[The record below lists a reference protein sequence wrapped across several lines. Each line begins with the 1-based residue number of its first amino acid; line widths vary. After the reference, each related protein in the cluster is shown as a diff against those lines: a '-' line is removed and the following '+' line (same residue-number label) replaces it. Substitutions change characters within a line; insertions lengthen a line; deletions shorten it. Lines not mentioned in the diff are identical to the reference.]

1 MEPLLRATRFVAR
14 QDDDDPAKKLIDLIS
29 DPFSGEASPSFTCPF
44 SRVTIA
50 VVLLF
55 SFFRPYHTV
64 VYAPKLKHAD
74 ESRAPPP
81 LGKGP
86 FSWIPPLWQTSE
98 KDMIRLAG
106 LDAVIFLR
114 FINMLRNIFIVL
126 AVIACAILVPV
137 NYTQSIRF
145 DSDTWLMRLTP
156 SNVWGTAQWATVLCA
171 WIFTIVVLVMLWWNY
186 RKILQLRRAYFESPE
201 YQQSLHSRTLML
213 YDIPKKLSSD
223 EGIARLIDIVAP
235 NSSFSRTAI
244 ARDVKVLPKLVE
256 EHERVVRKL
265 EKVLSKYL
273 KDPHSLPAA
282 RPVCSPSKKD
292 PSYSTYPKGQK
303 VDAIEYLTQRIK
315 TLEYEIK
322 EVRTSVDRRNTR
334 PFGFASYSEI
344 SEAHAI
350 GYAARKKKPQGAI
363 IKLAPRPSDIIWDNM
378 PLSAATRT
386 RKKLFISLW
395 IGLLTLLWIAPNAM
409 IAIFLV
415 NLSNLGSVWPAFQT
429 SLETSPVFWSIV
441 QGIAS
446 PAITSLVYL
455 LLPIIFRRL
464 SMRGGDQTKSGR
476 ERHVIGKLFSFFI
489 FNNLVVFSLFSGMWT
504 FVANVLKD
512 ANNGTDAW
520 KAIVEQDFGGSVLIA
535 LCNISPYWVTYLLQ
549 RQLSTAVDLA
559 QLWSLIVSFV
569 MRKIGS
575 PTPREMIELTAPQ
588 TFEYASYY
596 NYCLYYATVAL
607 AYGTIQPL
615 VLPSV
620 ALFFAI
626 DCVLKKYLL
635 MYVFVTK
642 YESGGMS
649 WRVLFNRMMFAL
661 VLSNLVA
668 FLVAFMRSTYT
679 QAYSV
684 VPLPFIVI
692 GFKIYCAKAFDDKI
706 HYYSTRFAPHG
717 PEPEVGI
724 ASKENL
730 KNDRLAS
737 KFGHPVLYRPLVTPM
752 VHAKAQNILAS
763 VYQGRLSDGRETG
776 SAEGTS
782 VSGYSD
788 TYALDPMRAGRPGK
802 AAGSGLSGFEI
813 VPEGKLDFEYYKN
826 RSEFAEDHGQGD
838 LFGHPSDMMR
848 PGTPGSTFGGSDTD
862 SRPGTPVGGMMF
874 SSSKGGFTSAS
885 VSGVGGDNMA
895 HGAGYASPSAQYSP
909 RMPPFGSP
917 AMDYPSRTRS
927 PYGIVAAS
935 DSTSNLVQSAAPIAS
950 PPIGHYAHDAGSR
963 SASIDRG
970 TTSFDRPTGGG
981 RAAPGFL
988 GGGPQGYGNLPQAES
1003 DYEDPMNYNYFRGG
1017 TGRSRYNGDN

>member
-1 MEPLLRATRFVAR
+1 
-14 QDDDDPAKKLIDLIS
+14 
-29 DPFSGEASPSFTCPF
+29 
-44 SRVTIA
+44 
-50 VVLLF
+50 
-55 SFFRPYHTV
+55 
-64 VYAPKLKHAD
+64 
-74 ESRAPPP
+74 
-81 LGKGP
+81 
-86 FSWIPPLWQTSE
+86 
-98 KDMIRLAG
+98 MIRMAG
-106 LDAVIFLR
+106 LDAAIFLR
-114 FINMLRNIFIVL
+114 FINMLRNMFIVM
-126 AVIACAILVPV
+126 AVIGCAILVPV

-156 SNVWGTAQWATVLCA
+156 SNVWNTAQWATVLCA
-171 WIFTIVVLVMLWWNY
+171 WLFNIVVLGFLWWNY
-186 RKILQLRRAYFESPE
+186 RKVLQLRREYFESPE

-256 EHERVVRKL
+256 QHEKCVRKL

-282 RPVCSPSKKD
+282 RPVCSPSKSD
-292 PSYSTYPKGQK
+292 PSFSTYPKGQK

-315 TLEYEIK
+315 TL
-322 EVRTSVDRRNTR
+322 D
-334 PFGFASYSEI
+334 
-344 SEAHAI
+344 EAHAI
-350 GYAARKKKPQGAI
+350 AYAARKKKPQGAI

-378 PLSAATRT
+378 SLTAATRA
-386 RKKLFISLW
+386 RKKVFMSLW
-395 IGLLTLLWIAPNAM
+395 IALLTLLWIAPNAM

-415 NLSNLGSVWPAFQT
+415 NLSNLGSVWPAFQI

-489 FNNLVVFSLFSGMWT
+489 FNNLIVFSLFSGMWT
-504 FVANVLKD
+504 FVANVLAD

-559 QLWSLIVSFV
+559 QLWSLIISFV

-588 TFEYASYY
+588 SFEYASYY

-607 AYGTIQPL
+607 SYGVIQPL
-615 VLPSV
+615 VLPSA
-620 ALFFAI
+620 ALFFVI
-626 DCVLKKYLL
+626 DCILKKYLL
-635 MYVFVTK
+635 MYVFITK
-642 YESGGMS
+642 NESGGMS
-649 WRVLFNRMMFAL
+649 WRVLFNRVMFAL

-679 QAYSV
+679 QAYAV
-684 VPLPFIVI
+684 VPLLFIVI
-692 GFKIYCAKAFDDKI
+692 GFKIYCAKAFDNKI
-706 HYYSTRFAPHG
+706 HYYSTRFVPRG
-717 PEPEVGI
+717 TEPEVGI

-737 KFGHPVLYRPLVTPM
+737 KFGHPVLYRSLITPM

-763 VYQGRLSDGRETG
+763 VYQGRLSDGRETA

-838 LFGHPSDMMR
+838 LFGNPRDMMR
-848 PGTPGSTFGGSDTD
+848 PGTPSSMFGGWIC
-862 SRPGTPVGGMMF
+862 V
-874 SSSKGGFTSAS
+874 
-885 VSGVGGDNMA
+885 N
-895 HGAGYASPSAQYSP
+895 
-909 RMPPFGSP
+909 
-917 AMDYPSRTRS
+917 
-927 PYGIVAAS
+927 
-935 DSTSNLVQSAAPIAS
+935 
-950 PPIGHYAHDAGSR
+950 IGQW
-963 SASIDRG
+963 
-970 TTSFDRPTGGG
+970 G
-981 RAAPGFL
+981 R
-988 GGGPQGYGNLPQAES
+988 
-1003 DYEDPMNYNYFRGG
+1003 R
-1017 TGRSRYNGDN
+1017 

>member
-1 MEPLLRATRFVAR
+1 MEHLSMATRFVAR
-14 QDDDDPAKKLIDLIS
+14 QDDDDPGKKLLDLIS
-29 DPFSGEASPSFTCPF
+29 DPFSSEATSSLG
-44 SRVTIA
+44 VTAA

-86 FSWIPPLWQTSE
+86 FSWIPPLWQTTE
-98 KDMIRLAG
+98 KDMIRMAG

-114 FINMLRNIFIVL
+114 FINMLRNMFIIMAIIGC
-126 AVIACAILVPV
+126 AVLVPV

-156 SNVWGTAQWATVLCA
+156 SNVWNEAQWATVLSA
-171 WIFTIVVLVMLWWNY
+171 WLFNIVVLGFLWWNY
-186 RKILQLRRAYFESPE
+186 RKVLHLRREYFETTDGMM
-201 YQQSLHSRTLML
+201 QL

-223 EGIARLIDIVAP
+223 EGIARLIDMVAP

-244 ARDVKVLPKLVE
+244 ARDVKILPKLVE
-256 EHERVVRKL
+256 QHEKCVRKL

-282 RPVCSPSKKD
+282 RPVCSPSKSD

-322 EVRTSVDRRNTR
+322 EVRTSVDKRNTR
-334 PFGFASYSEI
+334 PFGFASYSDI

-350 GYAARKKKPQGAI
+350 AYAARKKKPQSAV
-363 IKLAPRPSDIIWDNM
+363 IKLAPRPSDVIWDNM
-378 PLSAATRT
+378 PLSAATRA
-386 RKKLFISLW
+386 RKRLFISLW

-415 NLSNLGSVWPAFQT
+415 NLSNLGSVWHGFQL

-489 FNNLVVFSLFSGMWT
+489 FNNLIVFSLFSGMWT
-504 FVANVLKD
+504 FVANVLED
-512 ANNGTDAW
+512 ANSGTDAW

-535 LCNISPYWVTYLLQ
+535 LCKISPYWVTYLLQ

-559 QLWSLIVSFV
+559 QVWSLILSFI
-569 MRKIGS
+569 MRKLGS

-588 TFEYASYY
+588 SFEYASYY

-607 AYGTIQPL
+607 SYGVIQPL

-620 ALFFAI
+620 ALFFVI
-626 DCVLKKYLL
+626 DCILKKYLL
-635 MYVFVTK
+635 MYVFITK
-642 YESGGMS
+642 NESGGMS
-649 WRVLFNRMMFAL
+649 WRVLFNRVLFAL

-679 QAYSV
+679 QAYAV

-692 GFKIYCAKAFDDKI
+692 GFKIYCAKAFDNKI
-706 HYYSTRFAPHG
+706 HYYSTRFVPRGA
-717 PEPEVGI
+717 EPEVGI

-737 KFGHPVLYRPLVTPM
+737 KFGHPVLYRPLITPM

-802 AAGSGLSGFEI
+802 AAASGLSGFEI

-838 LFGHPSDMMR
+838 LFGNPRDMMR
-848 PGTPGSTFGGSDTD
+848 PGTPSSTFGGSDTD
-862 SRPGTPVGGMMF
+862 SRPGTPTGGMMF
-874 SSSKGGFTSAS
+874 SGSKGGFAATS
-885 VSGVGGDNMA
+885 VSGVGGDGIGP
-895 HGAGYASPSAQYSP
+895 GAGYASPSAQYSP

-927 PYGIVAAS
+927 PYGLVAAS

-950 PPIGHYAHDAGSR
+950 PPVGYYANDAGSR
-963 SASIDRG
+963 SASIDHG
-970 TTSFDRPTGGG
+970 TTSFDRP
-981 RAAPGFL
+981 RAGAMPPGAL

-1003 DYEDPMNYNYFRGG
+1003 EYEDPMSYNYFRGG
-1017 TGRSRYNGDN
+1017 TGRSRYNGGS

>member
-1 MEPLLRATRFVAR
+1 MEPLSRTTRFVAR
-14 QDDDDPAKKLIDLIS
+14 QAADDDPGQKLIDLIS
-29 DPFSGEASPSFTCPF
+29 DPFSGEASHLFTC
-44 SRVTIA
+44 VTVA

-86 FSWIPPLWQTSE
+86 FSWVPPLWQTSE
-98 KDMIRLAG
+98 KEMIRLAG

-114 FINMLRNIFIVL
+114 FVNMLRNIFVIM
-126 AVIACAILVPV
+126 AVIGCAVLVPV

-171 WIFTIVVLVMLWWNY
+171 WLFTIVVLTMLWWNY
-186 RKILQLRRAYFESPE
+186 RKILQLRRAYFETPE

-256 EHERVVRKL
+256 EHEKAVRKL

-273 KDPHSLPAA
+273 KDPHNLPAA
-282 RPVCSPSKKD
+282 KPVCPPSKKD

-322 EVRTSVDRRNTR
+322 EVRTGVDKRNTR
-334 PFGFASYSEI
+334 PFGFASYSDI

-350 GYAARKKKPQGAI
+350 AYAARKKKPQGAF

-386 RKKLFISLW
+386 RKKVFISLW
-395 IGLLTLLWIAPNAM
+395 IGILTLLWIAPNAM

-415 NLSNLGSVWPAFQT
+415 NLSNLGSVWPGFQV
-429 SLETSPVFWSIV
+429 SLETNHVFWSLV

-504 FVANVLKD
+504 FVANVLSD
-512 ANNGTDAW
+512 ANSGTDAW
-520 KAIVEQDFGGSVLIA
+520 KAIVQQDFGGSVLIA

-559 QLWSLIVSFV
+559 QLWTLIVSFV
-569 MRKIGS
+569 MRKMGS

-635 MYVFVTK
+635 MYVFITK
-642 YESGGMS
+642 NESGGMS

-679 QAYSV
+679 QAYAV

-692 GFKIYCAKAFDDKI
+692 AFKIYCAKAFDDKI
-706 HYYSTRFAPHG
+706 HFYSTRFVPRG

-737 KFGHPVLYRPLVTPM
+737 KFGHPVLYRPLITPM

-788 TYALDPMRAGRPGK
+788 TYALDHMRAGRPGK

-826 RSEFAEDHGQGD
+826 RSEFAQDHGQGD
-838 LFGHPSDMMR
+838 LFGRPGDMMR

-862 SRPGTPVGGMMF
+862 SRPGTPVGGMGF
-874 SSSKGGFTSAS
+874 SGHKGGFAPTS

-895 HGAGYASPSAQYSP
+895 YGAGYASPSAQFSP

-917 AMDYPSRTRS
+917 ATDYPSRTRS
-927 PYGIVAAS
+927 PYGMVAAG

-950 PPIGHYAHDAGSR
+950 PPIGHYASDAGSR

-970 TTSFDRPTGGG
+970 TTSFDRPMGGG
-981 RAAPGFL
+981 RAAPGSL
-988 GGGPQGYGNLPQAES
+988 GGGPQGYGNLPQADS
-1003 DYEDPMNYNYFRGG
+1003 DYEDPMQYNYFRGG

>member
-1 MEPLLRATRFVAR
+1 
-14 QDDDDPAKKLIDLIS
+14 
-29 DPFSGEASPSFTCPF
+29 
-44 SRVTIA
+44 
-50 VVLLF
+50 
-55 SFFRPYHTV
+55 
-64 VYAPKLKHAD
+64 
-74 ESRAPPP
+74 
-81 LGKGP
+81 
-86 FSWIPPLWQTSE
+86 
-98 KDMIRLAG
+98 MI
-106 LDAVIFLR
+106 
-114 FINMLRNIFIVL
+114 
-126 AVIACAILVPV
+126 
-137 NYTQSIRF
+137 Q
-145 DSDTWLMRLTP
+145 
-156 SNVWGTAQWATVLCA
+156 
-171 WIFTIVVLVMLWWNY
+171 
-186 RKILQLRRAYFESPE
+186 
-201 YQQSLHSRTLML
+201 L

-256 EHERVVRKL
+256 EHEKAVRKL

-273 KDPHSLPAA
+273 KDPHNLPPA
-282 RPVCSPSKKD
+282 RPVCPPSKKD

-322 EVRTSVDRRNTR
+322 EVRTSVDKRNTR
-334 PFGFASYSEI
+334 PFGFASYSDI

-350 GYAARKKKPQGAI
+350 AYAARKKKPQGAH
-363 IKLAPRPSDIIWDNM
+363 IKLAPRPSDVIWDNM
-378 PLSAATRT
+378 PLTAATRT
-386 RKKLFISLW
+386 RKKVFISLW

-415 NLSNLGSVWPAFQT
+415 NLSNLGSVWQGFQI
-429 SLETSPVFWSIV
+429 SLETNHVFWSLV

-489 FNNLVVFSLFSGMWT
+489 FNNLIVFSLFSGMWT
-504 FVANVLKD
+504 FVANVLSD
-512 ANNGTDAW
+512 ANSGTDAW
-520 KAIVEQDFGGSVLIA
+520 KAIVQQDFGGSVLVA

-559 QLWSLIVSFV
+559 QLWTLIVSFV

-620 ALFFAI
+620 ALFFVI

-635 MYVFVTK
+635 MYVFITK
-642 YESGGMS
+642 NESGGMS

-679 QAYSV
+679 QAYAV

-706 HYYSTRFAPHG
+706 HYYSTRFVPRG

-737 KFGHPVLYRPLVTPM
+737 KFGHPVLYRPLITPM

-788 TYALDPMRAGRPGK
+788 TYALDPMRAGRPGQ

-826 RSEFAEDHGQGD
+826 RSEFAQDHGQGD
-838 LFGHPSDMMR
+838 LFGRPSDMMR

-862 SRPGTPVGGMMF
+862 SRPGTPVGGMGF
-874 SSSKGGFTSAS
+874 SGNKGGFASTS

-895 HGAGYASPSAQYSP
+895 YGPGYASPSAQYSP

-927 PYGIVAAS
+927 PYGIVAAG

-950 PPIGHYAHDAGSR
+950 PPIGHYASDAGSR

-981 RAAPGFL
+981 RAAPGSL
-988 GGGPQGYGNLPQAES
+988 GGGPQGYGNLPQADS
-1003 DYEDPMNYNYFRGG
+1003 DYEDPMQYNYFRGG

>member
-1 MEPLLRATRFVAR
+1 M
-14 QDDDDPAKKLIDLIS
+14 Q
-29 DPFSGEASPSFTCPF
+29 
-44 SRVTIA
+44 
-50 VVLLF
+50 
-55 SFFRPYHTV
+55 
-64 VYAPKLKHAD
+64 
-74 ESRAPPP
+74 
-81 LGKGP
+81 
-86 FSWIPPLWQTSE
+86 
-98 KDMIRLAG
+98 
-106 LDAVIFLR
+106 
-114 FINMLRNIFIVL
+114 
-126 AVIACAILVPV
+126 
-137 NYTQSIRF
+137 
-145 DSDTWLMRLTP
+145 
-156 SNVWGTAQWATVLCA
+156 
-171 WIFTIVVLVMLWWNY
+171 
-186 RKILQLRRAYFESPE
+186 
-201 YQQSLHSRTLML
+201 L

-223 EGIARLIDIVAP
+223 EGIARLIDEVAP

-244 ARDVKVLPKLVE
+244 ARDVKILPKLVE
-256 EHERVVRKL
+256 QHEKCVRKL

-282 RPVCSPSKKD
+282 RPVCSPSKSD

-322 EVRTSVDRRNTR
+322 EVRTSVDKRNTR
-334 PFGFASYSEI
+334 PFGFASYSDI
-344 SEAHAI
+344 SEAHSIA
-350 GYAARKKKPQGAI
+350 YAARKKKPQGAI
-363 IKLAPRPSDIIWDNM
+363 IKLAPRPSDVIWDNM
-378 PLSAATRT
+378 PLSAATRA
-386 RKKLFISLW
+386 RKKVFISLW
-395 IGLLTLLWIAPNAM
+395 IALLTLLWIAPNAM

-415 NLSNLGSVWPAFQT
+415 NLSNLGSVWNDFQI
-429 SLETSPVFWSIV
+429 SLEASPVFWSIV

-489 FNNLVVFSLFSGMWT
+489 FNNLIVFSLFSGLWT
-504 FVANVLKD
+504 FVSAVVED
-512 ANNGTDAW
+512 ASHGTDAW
-520 KAIVEQDFGGSVLIA
+520 KAIVKQDFGGSVLVA
-535 LCNISPYWVTYLLQ
+535 LCKISPYWVTYLLQ

-559 QLWSLIVSFV
+559 QLWTLILSFV
-569 MRKIGS
+569 MRKLGS

-588 TFEYASYY
+588 SFEYASYY
-596 NYCLYYATVAL
+596 NYCLYYSTVAL
-607 AYGTIQPL
+607 AYGVIQPL

-620 ALFFAI
+620 ALFFVI
-626 DCVLKKYLL
+626 DCILKKYLL
-635 MYVFVTK
+635 MYVFITK
-642 YESGGMS
+642 NESGGMS
-649 WRVLFNRMMFAL
+649 WRVLINRLLFAL

-692 GFKIYCAKAFDDKI
+692 GFKIYCAKAFDNKI
-706 HYYSTRFAPHG
+706 HYYSTRFVPRG

-737 KFGHPVLYRPLVTPM
+737 KFGHPVLYRSLITPM

-763 VYQGRLSDGRETG
+763 VYQGRLSDGREAA

-788 TYALDPMRAGRPGK
+788 TYALDHMRAGRPGK
-802 AAGSGLSGFEI
+802 AAPSGLSGFEI

-838 LFGHPSDMMR
+838 LFGHSRDMMR
-848 PGTPGSTFGGSDTD
+848 PGTPSSTFGGSDTD
-862 SRPGTPVGGMMF
+862 SRPGTPTGGMMW
-874 SSSKGGFTSAS
+874 SGSKGGGGFASTS
-885 VSGVGGDNMA
+885 VSGVGGD
-895 HGAGYASPSAQYSP
+895 GIGPAGYASPSAQYSP
-909 RMPPFGSP
+909 RMPPYGSP

-927 PYGIVAAS
+927 PYGLVAGN

-950 PPIGHYAHDAGSR
+950 PPMGYHPNDAGSR
-963 SASIDRG
+963 SASIDHG
-970 TTSFDRPTGGG
+970 TTSFDRPRPGGMP
-981 RAAPGFL
+981 APGSL
-988 GGGPQGYGNLPQAES
+988 GGGPQGYGNLPQAEAE
-1003 DYEDPMNYNYFRGG
+1003 YEDPMNYNYFRGG
-1017 TGRSRYNGDN
+1017 TGRSRY

>member
-1 MEPLLRATRFVAR
+1 RGKLLAHWSNVPRRGIQVLIRDRPQLATSSVW
-14 QDDDDPAKKLIDLIS
+14 
-29 DPFSGEASPSFTCPF
+29 ASLAS
-44 SRVTIA
+44 SLGVTAA

-74 ESRAPPP
+74 ENRAPPP

-98 KDMIRLAG
+98 KDVIRMAG
-106 LDAVIFLR
+106 LDAAIFLR
-114 FINMLRNIFIVL
+114 FINMLRNMFVVMS
-126 AVIACAILVPV
+126 VIGCAILVPV

-156 SNVWGTAQWATVLCA
+156 SNVWNTAQWATVLCA
-171 WIFTIVVLVMLWWNY
+171 WLFNIVVLGLLWWNY
-186 RKILQLRRAYFESPE
+186 RKVLQLRREYFESPE
-201 YQQSLHSRTLML
+201 YQQSLHSRSLML

-244 ARDVKVLPKLVE
+244 ARDVKILPKLVAQ
-256 EHERVVRKL
+256 HEKCVRKL
-265 EKVLSKYL
+265 EQVLSKYL

-282 RPVCSPSKKD
+282 RPVCSPSKSD

-322 EVRTSVDRRNTR
+322 EVRTSVDKRITR
-334 PFGFASYSEI
+334 PFGFASYSDI

-350 GYAARKKKPQGAI
+350 AYAARKKKPEGAI
-363 IKLAPRPSDIIWDNM
+363 IKLAPRPSDVIWDNM
-378 PLSAATRT
+378 PLSAATRA
-386 RKKLFISLW
+386 RKKVFISLW
-395 IGLLTLLWIAPNAM
+395 IALLTLVWVAPNAM

-415 NLSNLGSVWPAFQT
+415 NLSNLGSVWHGFQL

-464 SMRGGDQTKSGR
+464 SMKGGDQTKSGR

-489 FNNLVVFSLFSGMWT
+489 FNNLIVFSLFSGMWT
-504 FVANVLKD
+504 FVANVMDD
-512 ANNGTDAW
+512 ARHGTDAW
-520 KAIVEQDFGGSVLIA
+520 TAILKQDFGGSVLIA
-535 LCNISPYWVTYLLQ
+535 LCRISPYWVTYLLQ

-559 QLWSLIVSFV
+559 QLWSLIYSFF
-569 MRKIGS
+569 MRKLGS

-588 TFEYASYY
+588 SFEYASYF

-607 AYGTIQPL
+607 SYSVIQPL

-635 MYVFVTK
+635 MYVFITK
-642 YESGGMS
+642 NESGGMS
-649 WRVLFNRMMFAL
+649 WRVVFNRIIFA
-661 VLSNLVA
+661 VILSNLVA

-679 QAYSV
+679 QAYAV
-684 VPLPFIVI
+684 VPLPFIAI
-692 GFKIYCAKAFDDKI
+692 GFKIYCAMAFDNKI
-706 HYYSTRFAPHG
+706 HYYSTRFVPRG
-717 PEPEVGI
+717 PEPEIGI
-724 ASKENL
+724 ANKENL

-737 KFGHPVLYRPLVTPM
+737 KFGHPVLYKSLITPM

-776 SAEGTS
+776 VAEGAS

-826 RSEFAEDHGQGD
+826 RSEFAEDHGQGE
-838 LFGHPSDMMR
+838 LFGNPRDMMR
-848 PGTPGSTFGGSDTD
+848 PGTPSSMFGGSDTD
-862 SRPGTPVGGMMF
+862 SRPGTPTGGMMF
-874 SSSKGGFTSAS
+874 SGSKGGFASAS
-885 VSGVGGDNMA
+885 GSGIGGD
-895 HGAGYASPSAQYSP
+895 GIGPGTGYASPSAQYSP
-909 RMPPFGSP
+909 RVAPFGSP

-927 PYGIVAAS
+927 PYGLVAGN

-950 PPIGHYAHDAGSR
+950 PPVGYYPNDTGSR
-963 SASIDRG
+963 SASIDHG
-970 TTSFDRPTGGG
+970 TTSFDRP
-981 RAAPGFL
+981 RATAPGSL
-988 GGGPQGYGNLPQAES
+988 GGGPQGYGNLPQAEP
-1003 DYEDPMNYNYFRGG
+1003 DYEDPMSYNYFRGG
-1017 TGRSRYNGDN
+1017 TGRSRYNGGG

>member
-1 MEPLLRATRFVAR
+1 MRFLATSSVW
-14 QDDDDPAKKLIDLIS
+14 
-29 DPFSGEASPSFTCPF
+29 ASLAS
-44 SRVTIA
+44 SLGVTAA

-86 FSWIPPLWQTSE
+86 FSWIPPLWQTTE

-114 FINMLRNIFIVL
+114 FINMLRNMFVIM
-126 AVIACAILVPV
+126 AVIGCAVLVPV

-171 WIFTIVVLVMLWWNY
+171 WLFNIVVLGLLWWNY
-186 RKILQLRRAYFESPE
+186 RKVLHLRREYFETPE

-256 EHERVVRKL
+256 EHEKTVRKL

-273 KDPHSLPAA
+273 KDPHNLPAA

-322 EVRTSVDRRNTR
+322 EVRSSVDKRNTK
-334 PFGFASYSEI
+334 PFGFASYTEI

-363 IKLAPRPSDIIWDNM
+363 IKLAPRPSDVIWDNM
-378 PLSAATRT
+378 PLTAATRT
-386 RKKLFISLW
+386 RKKLFINLW
-395 IGLLTLLWIAPNAM
+395 IAFLTLLWIVPNAM

-415 NLSNLGSVWPAFQT
+415 NLSNLGSVWQDFQI
-429 SLETSPVFWSIV
+429 SLEASPVFWSIV

-489 FNNLVVFSLFSGMWT
+489 FNNLIVFSLFSGMWT
-504 FVANVLKD
+504 FVANVLSD

-520 KAIVEQDFGGSVLIA
+520 KAIVEQDFGTSVLVA

-607 AYGTIQPL
+607 CYGVIQPL
-615 VLPSV
+615 VLPSA
-620 ALFFAI
+620 ALFFVI
-626 DCVLKKYLL
+626 DCILKKYLL
-635 MYVFVTK
+635 MYVFITK
-642 YESGGMS
+642 NESGGMS

-679 QAYSV
+679 QAYAV

-706 HYYSTRFAPHG
+706 HFYSTRFVPRGA
-717 PEPEVGI
+717 EPEVGI
-724 ASKENL
+724 LSKENL
-730 KNDRLAS
+730 KKHDRLAR
-737 KFGHPVLYRPLVTPM
+737 KFGHPVLYKSLITPM
-752 VHAKAQNILAS
+752 VHAKAQTILAS
-763 VYQGRLSDGRETG
+763 VYQGRLSDGREAG
-776 SAEGTS
+776 EADGTMS
-782 VSGYSD
+782 EYSD

-802 AAGSGLSGFEI
+802 AAGNGLSGFEI

-838 LFGHPSDMMR
+838 LFGRPSDMMR
-848 PGTPGSTFGGSDTD
+848 PGTPTSTFGGSDTD
-862 SRPGTPVGGMMF
+862 SRPGTPVGGMF
-874 SSSKGGFTSAS
+874 SGNKGGFAPTS

-895 HGAGYASPSAQYSP
+895 YGAGYASPSAQYSP
-909 RMPPFGSP
+909 RIPPFGSP
-917 AMDYPSRTRS
+917 GMEYPSRTRS
-927 PYGIVAAS
+927 PYGLVAAS

-950 PPIGHYAHDAGSR
+950 PPVGYAHDAGSR

-970 TTSFDRPTGGG
+970 TTSFDRPMAGG
-981 RAAPGFL
+981 RPAPGSL
-988 GGGPQGYGNLPQAES
+988 GGGPQGYGNLPQAEA

-1017 TGRSRYNGDN
+1017 TGRSRHNG